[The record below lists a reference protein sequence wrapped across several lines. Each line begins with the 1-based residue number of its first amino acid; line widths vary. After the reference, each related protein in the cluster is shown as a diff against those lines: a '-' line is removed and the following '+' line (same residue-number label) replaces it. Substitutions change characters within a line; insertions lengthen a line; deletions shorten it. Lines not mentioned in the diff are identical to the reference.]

1 MENLMNNTE
10 DSFARMQ
17 AIFDERERQYSE
29 REEEFK
35 KRREAFASLE
45 TSLSA
50 QRAEIEEREKK
61 IAAEEERLTKLHCER
76 DEVYQNKIAELD
88 DREKKINALEEQLKK
103 QKLDFE
109 TEKNQAY
116 LRVKLEEEEL
126 KNDRLR
132 VRRQAE
138 ALEYQKEMGNIGV
151 EVIKQ
156 DLSDY
161 ISKKDVQEHYLSKR
175 EVEAGYVS
183 RSDHEAQ
190 IEELEQTV
198 KALQQAKTELF
209 RKMFGR
215 GSEESK
221 ISSPKE
227 QVEGILYG
235 MEDAGEDTE
244 TESES
249 EKQNEPVEEQQTTEA
264 TRDLTVDSLKGT
276 ILDDTGFAPPQIRHA
291 ENGDLVETSVG
302 KVKCYFVF
310 AEPPYFDLV
319 ITRKAGKRLDT
330 LIELLKKEYQDIT
343 FAYEDGELRATGF
356 FLRSMQAEDLLKEV
370 SQLAGDMEEGTHGR

>member
-35 KRREAFASLE
+35 KRREAFATLE

-151 EVIKQ
+151 EVVNQ

-161 ISKKDVQEHYLSKR
+161 IPKAEVREHYLSKQ
-175 EVEAGYVS
+175 EVEAGYVP

-215 GSEESK
+215 GSGESK

-244 TESES
+244 TESE
-249 EKQNEPVEEQQTTEA
+249 KPDDPTEEQTTEA

-276 ILDDTGFAPPQIRHA
+276 ILDDTGFEPPQIRHA

-310 AEPPYFDLV
+310 GEPPYFDLV
-319 ITRKAGKRLDT
+319 IARKAGKRLDT
-330 LIELLKKEYQDIT
+330 LIELMKQEYKDIS
-343 FAYEDGELRATGF
+343 FVYENGELRATGF
-356 FLRSMQAEDLLKEV
+356 FLRNMQAEALLNEV
-370 SQLAGDMEEGTHGR
+370 KQLSGDMEEGTHGR

>member
-35 KRREAFASLE
+35 KRREAFATLE

-138 ALEYQKEMGNIGV
+138 ALEYHKEMGNIGV

-209 RKMFGR
+209 RKVFGR
-215 GSEESK
+215 DGEESRGK
-221 ISSPKE
+221 TPKE

-235 MEDAGEDTE
+235 MEDTDEDAK
-244 TESES
+244 TESE
-249 EKQNEPVEEQQTTEA
+249 KPDDPTEEQTTEA

-276 ILDDTGFAPPQIRHA
+276 ILDDTGFEPPQIRHA

-310 AEPPYFDLV
+310 GEPPYFDLV
-319 ITRKAGKRLDT
+319 IARKAGKRLDT
-330 LIELLKKEYQDIT
+330 LIELMKQEYKDIS
-343 FAYEDGELRATGF
+343 FVYENGELRATGF
-356 FLRSMQAEDLLKEV
+356 FLRNMQAEALLNEV
-370 SQLAGDMEEGTHGR
+370 KQLSGDMEEGTHGR

>member
-35 KRREAFASLE
+35 KRREAFATLE

-215 GSEESK
+215 DSEESRGK
-221 ISSPKE
+221 TPKE

-235 MEDAGEDTE
+235 MEDTDEDAK
-244 TESES
+244 TESE
-249 EKQNEPVEEQQTTEA
+249 KPDDPTEEQTTEA

-310 AEPPYFDLV
+310 GEPPYFDLV
-319 ITRKAGKRLDT
+319 IARKAGKRLDT
-330 LIELLKKEYQDIT
+330 LIELMKQEYKDIS
-343 FAYEDGELRATGF
+343 FVYENGELRATGF
-356 FLRSMQAEDLLKEV
+356 FLRNMQAEALLNEV
-370 SQLAGDMEEGTHGR
+370 KQLSGDMEEGTHGR

>member
-35 KRREAFASLE
+35 KRREAFATLE

-215 GSEESK
+215 DGEESRGK
-221 ISSPKE
+221 TPKE

-244 TESES
+244 TESE
-249 EKQNEPVEEQQTTEA
+249 KPDDPTEEQTTEA

-276 ILDDTGFAPPQIRHA
+276 ILDDTEFEPPQIRHA

-310 AEPPYFDLV
+310 GEPPYFDLV
-319 ITRKAGKRLDT
+319 IARKAGKRLDT
-330 LIELLKKEYQDIT
+330 LIELMKQEYKDIS
-343 FAYEDGELRATGF
+343 FVYENGELRATGF

>member
-35 KRREAFASLE
+35 KRREAFATLE

-151 EVIKQ
+151 EVVNQ

-161 ISKKDVQEHYLSKR
+161 IPKAEVREHYLSKQ
-175 EVEAGYVS
+175 EVEAGYVP

-215 GSEESK
+215 GSGESK

-244 TESES
+244 TESE
-249 EKQNEPVEEQQTTEA
+249 KPDDPTEEQTTEA

-276 ILDDTGFAPPQIRHA
+276 ILDDTGFEPPQIRHA

-310 AEPPYFDLV
+310 GEPPYFDLV
-319 ITRKAGKRLDT
+319 IARKAGKRLDT
-330 LIELLKKEYQDIT
+330 LIELMKQEYKDIS
-343 FAYEDGELRATGF
+343 FVYENGELRATGF
-356 FLRSMQAEDLLKEV
+356 FLRNMQAEALLNEV
-370 SQLAGDMEEGTHGR
+370 KQLSGDMEEGIHGR

>member
-35 KRREAFASLE
+35 KRREAFATLE

-215 GSEESK
+215 DGEESRGK
-221 ISSPKE
+221 TPKE

-244 TESES
+244 TESE
-249 EKQNEPVEEQQTTEA
+249 KPDDPIEEQTTEA

-276 ILDDTGFAPPQIRHA
+276 ILDDTGFEPPQIRHA

-310 AEPPYFDLV
+310 GEPPYFDLV
-319 ITRKAGKRLDT
+319 IARKAGKRLDT
-330 LIELLKKEYQDIT
+330 LIELMKQEYKDIS
-343 FAYEDGELRATGF
+343 FVYENGELRATGF
-356 FLRSMQAEDLLKEV
+356 FLRNMQAEALLNEV
-370 SQLAGDMEEGTHGR
+370 KQLSGDMEEGTHGR

>member
-35 KRREAFASLE
+35 KRREAFATLE

-116 LRVKLEEEEL
+116 LRVKIEEEEL

-215 GSEESK
+215 DGEESRGK
-221 ISSPKE
+221 TPKE

-244 TESES
+244 TESE
-249 EKQNEPVEEQQTTEA
+249 KPDDPTEEQTTEA

-276 ILDDTGFAPPQIRHA
+276 ILDDTEFEPPQIRHA

-310 AEPPYFDLV
+310 GEPPYFDLV
-319 ITRKAGKRLDT
+319 IARKAGKRLDT
-330 LIELLKKEYQDIT
+330 LIELMKQEYKDIS
-343 FAYEDGELRATGF
+343 FVYENGELRATGF
-356 FLRSMQAEDLLKEV
+356 FLRNMQAEALLNEV
-370 SQLAGDMEEGTHGR
+370 KQLSGDMEEGTHGR

>member
-1 MENLMNNTE
+1 MESLMNNTE

-17 AIFDERERQYSE
+17 AIFDERERQYNE

-35 KRREAFASLE
+35 KRREAFATLE
-45 TSLSA
+45 TRLSA
-50 QRAEIEEREKK
+50 QRVEIEEREKK
-61 IAAEEERLTKLHCER
+61 NAAEEERLTKMHCER
-76 DEVYQNKIAELD
+76 DDAYQKKIAELD
-88 DREKKINALEEQLKK
+88 EREKKINAREEQLKK
-103 QKLDFE
+103 QILDFE

-151 EVIKQ
+151 EVVNQ

-161 ISKKDVQEHYLSKR
+161 IPKAEVREHYLSKQ

-215 GSEESK
+215 DGEESRGK
-221 ISSPKE
+221 TPKE

-235 MEDAGEDTE
+235 MEDTDEDAK
-244 TESES
+244 TESE
-249 EKQNEPVEEQQTTEA
+249 KPDDPTEEQTTEA
-264 TRDLTVDSLKGT
+264 TRDLTVDSLKCT
-276 ILDDTGFAPPQIRHA
+276 ILDDTGFEPPQIRHA

-310 AEPPYFDLV
+310 GEPPYFDLV
-319 ITRKAGKRLDT
+319 IARKAGKRLDT
-330 LIELLKKEYQDIT
+330 LIELMKQEYKDIS
-343 FAYEDGELRATGF
+343 FVYENGELRATGF
-356 FLRSMQAEDLLKEV
+356 FLRNMQAEALLNEV
-370 SQLAGDMEEGTHGR
+370 KQLSGDMEEGTHGR

>member
-215 GSEESK
+215 DGEESRGK
-221 ISSPKE
+221 TPKE

-235 MEDAGEDTE
+235 MEDTDEDAK
-244 TESES
+244 TESE
-249 EKQNEPVEEQQTTEA
+249 KPDDPTEEQTTEA

-276 ILDDTGFAPPQIRHA
+276 ILDDTGFEPPQIRHA

-310 AEPPYFDLV
+310 GEPPYFDLV
-319 ITRKAGKRLDT
+319 IARKAGKRLDT
-330 LIELLKKEYQDIT
+330 FIELMKQEYKDIS
-343 FAYEDGELRATGF
+343 FVYENGELRATGF
-356 FLRSMQAEDLLKEV
+356 FLRNMQAEALLNEV
-370 SQLAGDMEEGTHGR
+370 KQLSGDMEEGTHGR

>member
-35 KRREAFASLE
+35 KRREAFATLE

-235 MEDAGEDTE
+235 MEDTDEDAK
-244 TESES
+244 TESE
-249 EKQNEPVEEQQTTEA
+249 KPDDPTEEQTTEA

-276 ILDDTGFAPPQIRHA
+276 ILDDTGFEPPQIRHA

-310 AEPPYFDLV
+310 GEPPYFDLV
-319 ITRKAGKRLDT
+319 IARKAGKRLDT
-330 LIELLKKEYQDIT
+330 LIELMKQEYKDIS
-343 FAYEDGELRATGF
+343 FVYENGELRATGF
-356 FLRSMQAEDLLKEV
+356 FLRNMQAEALLNEV
-370 SQLAGDMEEGTHGR
+370 KQLSGDMEEGTHGR

>member
-1 MENLMNNTE
+1 MGNLMNNTE

-35 KRREAFASLE
+35 KRREAFATLE

-215 GSEESK
+215 DGEESRGK
-221 ISSPKE
+221 TPKE

-244 TESES
+244 TESE
-249 EKQNEPVEEQQTTEA
+249 KPDDPTEEQTTEA

-276 ILDDTGFAPPQIRHA
+276 ILDDTGFEPPQIRHA

-310 AEPPYFDLV
+310 GEPPYFDLV
-319 ITRKAGKRLDT
+319 IARKAGKRLDT
-330 LIELLKKEYQDIT
+330 LIELMKQEYKDIS
-343 FAYEDGELRATGF
+343 FVYENGELRATGF
-356 FLRSMQAEDLLKEV
+356 FLRNMQAEALLNEV
-370 SQLAGDMEEGTHGR
+370 KQLSGDMEEGTHGR

>member
-1 MENLMNNTE
+1 MGSLMNNTE

-17 AIFDERERQYSE
+17 AIFDERERQYNE

-35 KRREAFASLE
+35 KRREAFATLE
-45 TSLSA
+45 ARLSA

-61 IAAEEERLTKLHCER
+61 NAAEKERLTKMHCER
-76 DEVYQNKIAELD
+76 DEAYQKKIVELD
-88 DREKKINALEEQLKK
+88 EREKKINAREEQLKK
-103 QKLDFE
+103 QILDFE

-151 EVIKQ
+151 EVVNQ

-161 ISKKDVQEHYLSKR
+161 IPKAEVREHYLSKR
-175 EVEAGYVS
+175 KVEAGYVP

-276 ILDDTGFAPPQIRHA
+276 ILDDIGFEPPQIRHA

-310 AEPPYFDLV
+310 GEPPYFDLV
-319 ITRKAGKRLDT
+319 IARKAGKRLDT

-343 FAYEDGELRATGF
+343 FVYEDGELRATGF

>member
-35 KRREAFASLE
+35 KRREAFATLE

-215 GSEESK
+215 DGEESRGK
-221 ISSPKE
+221 TPKE

-235 MEDAGEDTE
+235 MEDTDEDAK
-244 TESES
+244 TESE
-249 EKQNEPVEEQQTTEA
+249 KPDDPTEEQTTEA
-264 TRDLTVDSLKGT
+264 TKDLTVDSLKGT
-276 ILDDTGFAPPQIRHA
+276 ILDDTGFEPPQIRHA

-310 AEPPYFDLV
+310 GEPPYFDLV
-319 ITRKAGKRLDT
+319 IARKAGKRLDT
-330 LIELLKKEYQDIT
+330 LIELMKQEYKDIS
-343 FAYEDGELRATGF
+343 FVYENGELRATGF
-356 FLRSMQAEDLLKEV
+356 FLRNMQAEALLNEV
-370 SQLAGDMEEGTHGR
+370 KQLSGDMEEGTHGR

>member
-1 MENLMNNTE
+1 
-10 DSFARMQ
+10 
-17 AIFDERERQYSE
+17 
-29 REEEFK
+29 
-35 KRREAFASLE
+35 
-45 TSLSA
+45 
-50 QRAEIEEREKK
+50 
-61 IAAEEERLTKLHCER
+61 
-76 DEVYQNKIAELD
+76 
-88 DREKKINALEEQLKK
+88 
-103 QKLDFE
+103 
-109 TEKNQAY
+109 
-116 LRVKLEEEEL
+116 
-126 KNDRLR
+126 
-132 VRRQAE
+132 
-138 ALEYQKEMGNIGV
+138 MGNIGV
-151 EVIKQ
+151 EVVNQ

-161 ISKKDVQEHYLSKR
+161 IPKAEVREHYLSKQ
-175 EVEAGYVS
+175 EVEAGYVP

-264 TRDLTVDSLKGT
+264 TRDLTVDSLKCT
-276 ILDDTGFAPPQIRHA
+276 ILDDTGFEPPQIRHA

-310 AEPPYFDLV
+310 GEPPYFDLV
-319 ITRKAGKRLDT
+319 IARKAGKRLDT
-330 LIELLKKEYQDIT
+330 LIELMKQEYKDIS
-343 FAYEDGELRATGF
+343 FVYENGELRATGF
-356 FLRSMQAEDLLKEV
+356 FLRNMQAEALLNEV
-370 SQLAGDMEEGTHGR
+370 KQLSGDMEEGTHGR

>member
-35 KRREAFASLE
+35 KRREAFATLE

-215 GSEESK
+215 DGEESRGK
-221 ISSPKE
+221 TPKE

-235 MEDAGEDTE
+235 MEDTDEDAK
-244 TESES
+244 TESE
-249 EKQNEPVEEQQTTEA
+249 KPDDPTEEQTTEA

-276 ILDDTGFAPPQIRHA
+276 ILDDTGFEPPQIRHA

-310 AEPPYFDLV
+310 GEPPYFDLV
-319 ITRKAGKRLDT
+319 IARKAGKRLDT
-330 LIELLKKEYQDIT
+330 LIELMKQEYKDIS
-343 FAYEDGELRATGF
+343 FVYENGELRATGF
-356 FLRSMQAEDLLKEV
+356 FLRNMQAEALLNEAK
-370 SQLAGDMEEGTHGR
+370 QLSGDMEEGTHGR

>member
-35 KRREAFASLE
+35 KRREAFATLE

-215 GSEESK
+215 DGEESRGK
-221 ISSPKE
+221 TPKE

-235 MEDAGEDTE
+235 MEDTDEDAK
-244 TESES
+244 TESE
-249 EKQNEPVEEQQTTEA
+249 KPDDPTEEQTTEA

-310 AEPPYFDLV
+310 GEPPYFDLV
-319 ITRKAGKRLDT
+319 IARKAGKRLDT
-330 LIELLKKEYQDIT
+330 LIELMKQEYKDIS
-343 FAYEDGELRATGF
+343 FVYENGELRATGF
-356 FLRSMQAEDLLKEV
+356 FLRNMQAEALLNEV
-370 SQLAGDMEEGTHGR
+370 KQLSGDMEEGTHGR

>member
-35 KRREAFASLE
+35 KRREAVATLE

-215 GSEESK
+215 DGEESRGK
-221 ISSPKE
+221 TPKE

-244 TESES
+244 TESE
-249 EKQNEPVEEQQTTEA
+249 KPDDPTEEQTTEA

-276 ILDDTGFAPPQIRHA
+276 ILDDTEFEPPQIRHA

-310 AEPPYFDLV
+310 GEPTYFDLV
-319 ITRKAGKRLDT
+319 IARKAGKRLDT
-330 LIELLKKEYQDIT
+330 LIELMKQEYKDIS
-343 FAYEDGELRATGF
+343 FVYENGELRATGF
-356 FLRSMQAEDLLKEV
+356 FLRNMQAEALLNEV
-370 SQLAGDMEEGTHGR
+370 KQLSGDMEEGTHGR

>member
-35 KRREAFASLE
+35 KRREAFATLE

-88 DREKKINALEEQLKK
+88 DREKKINVLEEQLKK

-215 GSEESK
+215 DGEESRGK
-221 ISSPKE
+221 TPKE

-235 MEDAGEDTE
+235 MEDTDEDAK
-244 TESES
+244 TESE
-249 EKQNEPVEEQQTTEA
+249 KPDDPTEEQTTEA

-276 ILDDTGFAPPQIRHA
+276 ILDDTGFEPPQIRHA

-310 AEPPYFDLV
+310 GEPPYFDLV
-319 ITRKAGKRLDT
+319 IARKAGKRLDT
-330 LIELLKKEYQDIT
+330 LIELMKQEYKDIS
-343 FAYEDGELRATGF
+343 FVYEKGELRATGF
-356 FLRSMQAEDLLKEV
+356 FLRNMQAEALLNEV
-370 SQLAGDMEEGTHGR
+370 KQLSGDMEEGTHGR

>member
-1 MENLMNNTE
+1 MGSLMNNTE

-17 AIFDERERQYSE
+17 AIFDERERQYNE

-35 KRREAFASLE
+35 KRREAFATLE
-45 TSLSA
+45 ARLSA

-61 IAAEEERLTKLHCER
+61 NAAEEERLTKMHCER
-76 DEVYQNKIAELD
+76 DEAYQKKIAELD
-88 DREKKINALEEQLKK
+88 EREKKINAREEQLKK
-103 QKLDFE
+103 QILDFE

-151 EVIKQ
+151 EVVRQ

-161 ISKKDVQEHYLSKR
+161 IPKAEVREHYLSKQ
-175 EVEAGYVS
+175 EVEAGYVP

-215 GSEESK
+215 DGEESRGK
-221 ISSPKE
+221 TPKE

-235 MEDAGEDTE
+235 MEDTDEDAK
-244 TESES
+244 TESE
-249 EKQNEPVEEQQTTEA
+249 KADDPTEEQTTEA

-276 ILDDTGFAPPQIRHA
+276 ILDDTGFEPPQIRHA

-310 AEPPYFDLV
+310 GEPPYFDLV
-319 ITRKAGKRLDT
+319 IARKAGKRLDT
-330 LIELLKKEYQDIT
+330 LIELMKQEYKDIS
-343 FAYEDGELRATGF
+343 FVYEDGELRATGF
-356 FLRSMQAEDLLKEV
+356 FLRNMQAEALLNEV
-370 SQLAGDMEEGTHGR
+370 KQLSGDMEEGTHGR

>member
-1 MENLMNNTE
+1 MESLMNNTE

-17 AIFDERERQYSE
+17 AIFDERERQYNE

-35 KRREAFASLE
+35 KRREAFATLE
-45 TSLSA
+45 TRLSA
-50 QRAEIEEREKK
+50 QRVEIEEREKK
-61 IAAEEERLTKLHCER
+61 NAAEEERLTKMHCER
-76 DEVYQNKIAELD
+76 DDAYQKKIAELD
-88 DREKKINALEEQLKK
+88 EREKKINAREEQLKK
-103 QKLDFE
+103 QILDFE

-151 EVIKQ
+151 EVVNQ

-161 ISKKDVQEHYLSKR
+161 IPKAEVREHYLSKQ
-175 EVEAGYVS
+175 EVEADYVP

-215 GSEESK
+215 GSEEGK

-244 TESES
+244 TESE
-249 EKQNEPVEEQQTTEA
+249 KPDDPTEEQTTEA

-310 AEPPYFDLV
+310 GEPPYFDLV
-319 ITRKAGKRLDT
+319 IARKAGKRLDT

-356 FLRSMQAEDLLKEV
+356 FLRSMQAENLLKEV

>member
-35 KRREAFASLE
+35 KRREAFATLE

-151 EVIKQ
+151 EVVNQ

-161 ISKKDVQEHYLSKR
+161 IPKAEVREHYLSKR
-175 EVEAGYVS
+175 EVEAGYVP

-235 MEDAGEDTE
+235 MEDTDEDAK
-244 TESES
+244 TESE
-249 EKQNEPVEEQQTTEA
+249 KPDDPTEEQTTEA

-276 ILDDTGFAPPQIRHA
+276 ILDDTGFEPPQIRHA

-310 AEPPYFDLV
+310 GEPPYFDLV
-319 ITRKAGKRLDT
+319 IARKAGKRLDT
-330 LIELLKKEYQDIT
+330 LIELMKQEYKDIS
-343 FAYEDGELRATGF
+343 FVYENGELRATGF
-356 FLRSMQAEDLLKEV
+356 FLRNMQAEALLNEV
-370 SQLAGDMEEGTHGR
+370 KQLSGDMEEGTHGR

>member
-1 MENLMNNTE
+1 MGSLMNNTE

-17 AIFDERERQYSE
+17 AIFDERERQYNE

-35 KRREAFASLE
+35 KRREAFATLE
-45 TSLSA
+45 ARLSA

-61 IAAEEERLTKLHCER
+61 NAAEEERLTKMHCER
-76 DEVYQNKIAELD
+76 DEAYQKKIAELD
-88 DREKKINALEEQLKK
+88 EREKKINAREEQLKK
-103 QKLDFE
+103 QILDFE

-151 EVIKQ
+151 EVVRQ

-161 ISKKDVQEHYLSKR
+161 IPKAEVREHYLSKQ
-175 EVEAGYVS
+175 EVEAGYVP

-215 GSEESK
+215 DGEESRGK
-221 ISSPKE
+221 TPKE

-235 MEDAGEDTE
+235 MEDTDEDAK
-244 TESES
+244 TESE
-249 EKQNEPVEEQQTTEA
+249 KPDDPTEEQTTEA

-276 ILDDTGFAPPQIRHA
+276 ILDDTGFEPPQIRHA

-302 KVKCYFVF
+302 KVKSYFVF
-310 AEPPYFDLV
+310 GEPPYFDLV
-319 ITRKAGKRLDT
+319 IARKAGKRLDT
-330 LIELLKKEYQDIT
+330 LIELMKQEYKDIS
-343 FAYEDGELRATGF
+343 FVYEDGELRATGF
-356 FLRSMQAEDLLKEV
+356 FLRNMQAEALLNEV
-370 SQLAGDMEEGTHGR
+370 KQLSGDMEEGTHGR

>member
-35 KRREAFASLE
+35 KRREAFATLE

-215 GSEESK
+215 DGEESRGK
-221 ISSPKE
+221 TPKE

-244 TESES
+244 TESE
-249 EKQNEPVEEQQTTEA
+249 KPDDPTEEQTTEA

-276 ILDDTGFAPPQIRHA
+276 ILDDTEFEPPQIRHA

-310 AEPPYFDLV
+310 GEPPYFDLV
-319 ITRKAGKRLDT
+319 IARKAGKRLDT
-330 LIELLKKEYQDIT
+330 LIELMKQEYKDIS
-343 FAYEDGELRATGF
+343 FVYENGELRATGF
-356 FLRSMQAEDLLKEV
+356 FLRNMQAEALLNEV
-370 SQLAGDMEEGTHGR
+370 KQLSGDMEEGTHGR

>member
-1 MENLMNNTE
+1 MGNLMNNTE

-35 KRREAFASLE
+35 KRREAFATLE

-215 GSEESK
+215 DGEESRGK
-221 ISSPKE
+221 TPKE

-244 TESES
+244 TESE
-249 EKQNEPVEEQQTTEA
+249 KPDDPTEEQTTEA

-276 ILDDTGFAPPQIRHA
+276 ILDDTEFEPPQIRHA

-310 AEPPYFDLV
+310 GEPPYFDLV
-319 ITRKAGKRLDT
+319 IARKAGKRLDT
-330 LIELLKKEYQDIT
+330 LIELMKQEYKDIS
-343 FAYEDGELRATGF
+343 FVYENGELRATGF

>member
-1 MENLMNNTE
+1 MGNLMNNTE

-35 KRREAFASLE
+35 KRREAFATLE

-215 GSEESK
+215 DGEESRGK
-221 ISSPKE
+221 TPKE

-244 TESES
+244 TESE
-249 EKQNEPVEEQQTTEA
+249 KPDDPTEEQTTEA

-276 ILDDTGFAPPQIRHA
+276 ILDDTEFEPPQIRHA

-310 AEPPYFDLV
+310 GEPPYFDLV
-319 ITRKAGKRLDT
+319 IARKAGKRLDT
-330 LIELLKKEYQDIT
+330 LIELMKQEYKDIS
-343 FAYEDGELRATGF
+343 FVYENGELRATGF
-356 FLRSMQAEDLLKEV
+356 FLRNMQAEALLNEV
-370 SQLAGDMEEGTHGR
+370 KQLSGDMEEGTHGR

>member
-35 KRREAFASLE
+35 KRREAFATLE

-183 RSDHEAQ
+183 RFDHEAQ

-215 GSEESK
+215 DGEESRGK
-221 ISSPKE
+221 TPKE

-244 TESES
+244 TESE
-249 EKQNEPVEEQQTTEA
+249 KPDDPTEEQTTEA

-276 ILDDTGFAPPQIRHA
+276 ILDDTEFEPPQIRHA

-310 AEPPYFDLV
+310 GEPPYFDLV
-319 ITRKAGKRLDT
+319 IARKAGKRLDT
-330 LIELLKKEYQDIT
+330 LIELMKQEYKDIS
-343 FAYEDGELRATGF
+343 FVYENGELRATGF
-356 FLRSMQAEDLLKEV
+356 FLRNMQAEALLNEV
-370 SQLAGDMEEGTHGR
+370 KQLSGDMEEGTHGR

>member
-35 KRREAFASLE
+35 KRREAFATLE

-215 GSEESK
+215 DGEESRGK
-221 ISSPKE
+221 TPKE

-235 MEDAGEDTE
+235 MEDTDEDAK
-244 TESES
+244 TESE
-249 EKQNEPVEEQQTTEA
+249 KPDDPTEEQTTEA

-276 ILDDTGFAPPQIRHA
+276 ILDDTGFEPPQIRHA
-291 ENGDLVETSVG
+291 ENGDIVETSVG

-310 AEPPYFDLV
+310 GEPPYFDLV
-319 ITRKAGKRLDT
+319 IARKAGKRLDT
-330 LIELLKKEYQDIT
+330 LIELMKQEYKDIS
-343 FAYEDGELRATGF
+343 FVYEDGELRATGF
-356 FLRSMQAEDLLKEV
+356 FLRNMQAEALLNEV
-370 SQLAGDMEEGTHGR
+370 KQLSGDMEEGTHGR

>member
-35 KRREAFASLE
+35 KRREAFATLE

-76 DEVYQNKIAELD
+76 DEAYQKKIAELD

-215 GSEESK
+215 DGEESRGK
-221 ISSPKE
+221 TPKE

-235 MEDAGEDTE
+235 MEDTDEDAK
-244 TESES
+244 TESE
-249 EKQNEPVEEQQTTEA
+249 KPDDPTEEQTTEA

-276 ILDDTGFAPPQIRHA
+276 ILDVTGFEPPQIRHA

-310 AEPPYFDLV
+310 GEPPYFDLV
-319 ITRKAGKRLDT
+319 IARKAGKRLDT
-330 LIELLKKEYQDIT
+330 LIELMKQEYKDIS
-343 FAYEDGELRATGF
+343 FVYENGELRATGF
-356 FLRSMQAEDLLKEV
+356 FLRNMQAEALLNEV
-370 SQLAGDMEEGTHGR
+370 KQLSGDMEEGTHGR

>member
-35 KRREAFASLE
+35 KRREAFATLE

-103 QKLDFE
+103 QKLDFD

-151 EVIKQ
+151 EVVNQ

-161 ISKKDVQEHYLSKR
+161 IPKAEVREHYLSKQ
-175 EVEAGYVS
+175 EVEAGYVP

-215 GSEESK
+215 GSGESK

-244 TESES
+244 TESE
-249 EKQNEPVEEQQTTEA
+249 KPDDPTEEQTTEA

-276 ILDDTGFAPPQIRHA
+276 ILDDTGFEPPQIRHA

-310 AEPPYFDLV
+310 GEPPYFDLV
-319 ITRKAGKRLDT
+319 IARKAGKRLDT
-330 LIELLKKEYQDIT
+330 LIELMKQEYKDIS
-343 FAYEDGELRATGF
+343 FVYENGELRATGF
-356 FLRSMQAEDLLKEV
+356 FLRNMQAEALLNEV
-370 SQLAGDMEEGTHGR
+370 KQLSGDMEEGTHGR

>member
-1 MENLMNNTE
+1 MESLMNNTE

-17 AIFDERERQYSE
+17 AIFDERERQYNE

-215 GSEESK
+215 DGEESRGK
-221 ISSPKE
+221 TPKE

-235 MEDAGEDTE
+235 MEDTDEDAK
-244 TESES
+244 TESE
-249 EKQNEPVEEQQTTEA
+249 KPDDPTEEQTTEA

-276 ILDDTGFAPPQIRHA
+276 ILDDTGFEPPQIRHA

-310 AEPPYFDLV
+310 GEPPYFDLV
-319 ITRKAGKRLDT
+319 IARKAGKRLDT
-330 LIELLKKEYQDIT
+330 LIELMKQEYKDIS
-343 FAYEDGELRATGF
+343 FVYENGELRATGF
-356 FLRSMQAEDLLKEV
+356 FLRNMQAEALLNEV
-370 SQLAGDMEEGTHGR
+370 KQLSGDMEEGTHGR

>member
-1 MENLMNNTE
+1 MESLMNNTE

-35 KRREAFASLE
+35 KRREAFATLE

-215 GSEESK
+215 DGEESRGK
-221 ISSPKE
+221 TPKE

-235 MEDAGEDTE
+235 MEDTDEDAK
-244 TESES
+244 TESE
-249 EKQNEPVEEQQTTEA
+249 KPDDPTEEQTTEA

-276 ILDDTGFAPPQIRHA
+276 ILDDTGFEPPQIRHA

-310 AEPPYFDLV
+310 GEPPYFDLV
-319 ITRKAGKRLDT
+319 IARKAGKRLDT
-330 LIELLKKEYQDIT
+330 LIELMKQEYKDIS
-343 FAYEDGELRATGF
+343 FVYENGELRATGF
-356 FLRSMQAEDLLKEV
+356 FLRNMQAEALLNEV
-370 SQLAGDMEEGTHGR
+370 KQLSGDMEEGTHGR

>member
-35 KRREAFASLE
+35 KRREAFATLE

-76 DEVYQNKIAELD
+76 DEAYQKKIAELD

-215 GSEESK
+215 DGEESRGK
-221 ISSPKE
+221 TPKE

-235 MEDAGEDTE
+235 MEDTDEDAK
-244 TESES
+244 TESE
-249 EKQNEPVEEQQTTEA
+249 KPDDPTEEQTTEA

-276 ILDDTGFAPPQIRHA
+276 ILDDTGFEPPQIRHA

-310 AEPPYFDLV
+310 GEPPYFDLV
-319 ITRKAGKRLDT
+319 IARKAGKRLDT
-330 LIELLKKEYQDIT
+330 LIELMKQEYKDIS
-343 FAYEDGELRATGF
+343 FVYENGELRATGF
-356 FLRSMQAEDLLKEV
+356 FLRNMQAEALLNEV
-370 SQLAGDMEEGTHGR
+370 KQLSGDMEEGTHGR

>member
-1 MENLMNNTE
+1 MGSLMNNTE

-17 AIFDERERQYSE
+17 AIFDERERQYNE

-35 KRREAFASLE
+35 KRREAFATLE
-45 TSLSA
+45 ARLSA

-61 IAAEEERLTKLHCER
+61 NAAEEERLTQMHCER
-76 DEVYQNKIAELD
+76 DEAYQKKIAELD
-88 DREKKINALEEQLKK
+88 EREKKINAREEQLKK
-103 QKLDFE
+103 QILDFE

-215 GSEESK
+215 DGEESRGK
-221 ISSPKE
+221 TPKE

-235 MEDAGEDTE
+235 MEDTDEDAK
-244 TESES
+244 TESE
-249 EKQNEPVEEQQTTEA
+249 KPDDPTEEQTTEA

-276 ILDDTGFAPPQIRHA
+276 ILDDTGFEPPQIRHA

-310 AEPPYFDLV
+310 GEPPYFDLV
-319 ITRKAGKRLDT
+319 IARKAGKRLDT
-330 LIELLKKEYQDIT
+330 LIELMKQEYKDIS
-343 FAYEDGELRATGF
+343 FVYENGELRATGF
-356 FLRSMQAEDLLKEV
+356 FLRNMQAEALLNEV
-370 SQLAGDMEEGTHGR
+370 KQLSGDMEEGTHGR

>member
-35 KRREAFASLE
+35 KRREAFATLE

-61 IAAEEERLTKLHCER
+61 NAAEEERLTKMHCER
-76 DEVYQNKIAELD
+76 DDAYQKKIAELD
-88 DREKKINALEEQLKK
+88 EREKKINAREEQLKK
-103 QKLDFE
+103 QILDFE

-215 GSEESK
+215 DGEESRGK
-221 ISSPKE
+221 TPKE

-235 MEDAGEDTE
+235 MEDTDEDAK
-244 TESES
+244 TESE
-249 EKQNEPVEEQQTTEA
+249 KPDDPTEEQTTEA

-276 ILDDTGFAPPQIRHA
+276 ILDDTGFEPPQIRHA

-310 AEPPYFDLV
+310 GEPPYFDLV
-319 ITRKAGKRLDT
+319 IARKAGKRLDT
-330 LIELLKKEYQDIT
+330 LIELMKQEYKDIS
-343 FAYEDGELRATGF
+343 FVYENGELRATGF
-356 FLRSMQAEDLLKEV
+356 FLRNMQAEALLNEV
-370 SQLAGDMEEGTHGR
+370 KQLSGDMEEGTHGR

>member
-1 MENLMNNTE
+1 MESLMNNTE

-17 AIFDERERQYSE
+17 AIFDERERQYNE

-35 KRREAFASLE
+35 KRREAFATLE

-151 EVIKQ
+151 EVVNQ

-161 ISKKDVQEHYLSKR
+161 IPKAEVREHYLSKQ
-175 EVEAGYVS
+175 EVEAGYVP

-215 GSEESK
+215 GSGESK

-244 TESES
+244 TESE
-249 EKQNEPVEEQQTTEA
+249 KPDDPTEEQTTEA

-276 ILDDTGFAPPQIRHA
+276 ILDDTGFEPPQIRHA

-310 AEPPYFDLV
+310 GEPPYFDLV
-319 ITRKAGKRLDT
+319 IARKAGKRLDT
-330 LIELLKKEYQDIT
+330 LIELMKQEYKDIS
-343 FAYEDGELRATGF
+343 FVYENGELRATGF
-356 FLRSMQAEDLLKEV
+356 FLRNMQAEALLNEV
-370 SQLAGDMEEGTHGR
+370 KQLSGDMEEGTHGR

>member
-35 KRREAFASLE
+35 KRREAFATLE

-215 GSEESK
+215 DGEESRGK
-221 ISSPKE
+221 TPKE

-235 MEDAGEDTE
+235 MEDTDEDAK
-244 TESES
+244 TESE
-249 EKQNEPVEEQQTTEA
+249 KPDDPTEEQTTEA

-276 ILDDTGFAPPQIRHA
+276 ILDDTGFEPPQIRHA

-310 AEPPYFDLV
+310 GEPPYFDLV
-319 ITRKAGKRLDT
+319 IARKAGKRLDT
-330 LIELLKKEYQDIT
+330 LIELMKQEYKDIS
-343 FAYEDGELRATGF
+343 FVYENGELRATGF
-356 FLRSMQAEDLLKEV
+356 FLRNMQAEALLNEV
-370 SQLAGDMEEGTHGR
+370 KQLSGDMEEGTHGR

>member
-35 KRREAFASLE
+35 KRREAFATLE

-215 GSEESK
+215 DGEESRGK
-221 ISSPKE
+221 TPKK

-235 MEDAGEDTE
+235 MEDTDEDAK
-244 TESES
+244 TESE
-249 EKQNEPVEEQQTTEA
+249 KPDDPTEEQTTEA

-276 ILDDTGFAPPQIRHA
+276 ILDDTGFEPPQIRHA

-310 AEPPYFDLV
+310 GEPPYFDLV
-319 ITRKAGKRLDT
+319 IARKAGKRLDT
-330 LIELLKKEYQDIT
+330 LIELMKQEYKDIS
-343 FAYEDGELRATGF
+343 FVYENGELRATGF
-356 FLRSMQAEDLLKEV
+356 FLRNMQAEALLNEV
-370 SQLAGDMEEGTHGR
+370 KQLSGDMEEGTHGR

>member
-1 MENLMNNTE
+1 MGSLMNNTE

-17 AIFDERERQYSE
+17 AIFDERERQYNE

-35 KRREAFASLE
+35 KRREAFATLE
-45 TSLSA
+45 ARLSA

-61 IAAEEERLTKLHCER
+61 NAAEEERLTKMHCER
-76 DEVYQNKIAELD
+76 DEAYQKKIAELD
-88 DREKKINALEEQLKK
+88 EREKKINAREEQLKK
-103 QKLDFE
+103 QILDFE

-151 EVIKQ
+151 EVVRQ

-161 ISKKDVQEHYLSKR
+161 IPKAEVREHYLSKQ
-175 EVEAGYVS
+175 EVEAGYVP

-215 GSEESK
+215 DGEESRGK
-221 ISSPKE
+221 TPKE

-235 MEDAGEDTE
+235 MEDTDEDAK
-244 TESES
+244 TESE
-249 EKQNEPVEEQQTTEA
+249 KPDDPTEEQTTEA

-276 ILDDTGFAPPQIRHA
+276 ILDDTGFEPPQIRHA

-310 AEPPYFDLV
+310 GEPPYFDLV
-319 ITRKAGKRLDT
+319 IARKAGKRLDT
-330 LIELLKKEYQDIT
+330 LIELMKQEYKDIS
-343 FAYEDGELRATGF
+343 FVYEDGELRATGF
-356 FLRSMQAEDLLKEV
+356 FLRNMQAEALLNEV
-370 SQLAGDMEEGTHGR
+370 KQLSGDMEEGTHGR

>member
-35 KRREAFASLE
+35 KRREAFATLE

-215 GSEESK
+215 DGEESRVK
-221 ISSPKE
+221 TPKE

-244 TESES
+244 TESE
-249 EKQNEPVEEQQTTEA
+249 KPDDPTEEQTTEA

-276 ILDDTGFAPPQIRHA
+276 ILDDTEFEPPQIRHA

-310 AEPPYFDLV
+310 GEPPYFDLV
-319 ITRKAGKRLDT
+319 IVRKAGKRLDT
-330 LIELLKKEYQDIT
+330 LIELMKQEYKDIS
-343 FAYEDGELRATGF
+343 FVYENGELRATGF
-356 FLRSMQAEDLLKEV
+356 FLRNMQAEALLNEV
-370 SQLAGDMEEGTHGR
+370 KQLSGDMEEGTHGR